1 MSEDKKMKAA
11 LYIRVSTHHQI
22 DKDSLPFQRK
32 ELINYCKYALNI
44 DDYVVFE
51 DAGYSG
57 KDTIRPGYQ
66 DMMQRIEKREFTHM
80 FVWKIDRISR
90 NLIDFMKMY
99 EGLKDYGVTFVSKNE
114 QFDTSSA
121 MGEAMLKIILVFAE
135 LERKLTAERVKS
147 IMLSRAE
154 KGLWNGAAV
163 PLGYDFDEVAEQP
176 IVNEE
181 EAVTVQFIYDTYE
194 KIQSS
199 LRVKDQ
205 LEKLDMR
212 TKKGKTWTSKTV
224 SDIIRNPFYKGTYR
238 YNYRYEN
245 AGRIRPEKE
254 WVVRD
259 NNHPAIITIGQY
271 DRCNVIMDKN
281 STRKGSVFGH
291 KNIHVFSLLI
301 NCTKCDRNYAA
312 ARDRARVGE
321 IYRPSYY
328 RCFNNVH
335 SSKDNKICNG
345 YVGEV
350 VLGPFVLNYI
360 ANLIKANESIGRDKS
375 ISKKRLENIL
385 LEGSM
390 FKSIV
395 GIETEGLD
403 LTYTSILK
411 SAGHILFESTDSTDD
426 VEDNY
431 KISEM
436 NKEKVNLERALDRL
450 QDLYL
455 FDDHSMS
462 EKSYLIK
469 KKSISDKLK
478 DINLKMNKEKK
489 DNNISL
495 AEYDLEF
502 VEKATQYLIS
512 ENLNNDNEIDY
523 NEMIKVIDKNL
534 MKEFVNSVIK
544 KINVDE
550 DRKVHSIEFVNGMK
564 HVFVHR
570 D

>member
-1 MSEDKKMKAA
+1 MKKMKAA
-11 LYIRVSTHHQI
+11 LYIRVSTTHQI
-22 DKDSLPFQRK
+22 DKDSLPFQKK

-57 KDTIRPGYQ
+57 KDTVRPGYQ
-66 DMMQRIEKREFTHM
+66 DMMQRVKNGEFTHI

-99 EGLKDYGVTFVSKNE
+99 EDLKGYGVTFISKNE

-163 PLGYDFDEVAEQP
+163 PLGYDFDEVTEQP

-181 EAVTVQFIYDTYE
+181 EAITVKFIYDTYE

-205 LEKLDMR
+205 LEELNMR

-238 YNYRYEN
+238 YNYRYES
-245 AGRIRPEKE
+245 GGKVRPKE
-254 WVVRD
+254 EWIVRD
-259 NNHPAIITIGQY
+259 NNHPAIVSDEQY
-271 DRCNVIMDKN
+271 DRCNVIMDGN

-291 KNIHVFSLLI
+291 KNTHVFSLLI
-301 NCTKCDRNYAA
+301 NCTKCNRNYAA

-321 IYRPSYY
+321 TYRPSYY

-335 SSKDNKICNG
+335 SSKENKICNG

-350 VLGPFVLNYI
+350 VLGPFIINYI
-360 ANLIKANESIGRDKS
+360 SNLINANESISRDNS
-375 ISKKRLENIL
+375 ITKEKLEQIL

-390 FKSIV
+390 FESIV
-395 GIETEGLD
+395 GIESEGLG
-403 LTYTSILK
+403 LTYSSMSR
-411 SAGHILFESTDSTDD
+411 SAGHVLFESTNKTDSI
-426 VEDNY
+426 EKNY
-431 KISEM
+431 KLSAIK
-436 NKEKVNLERALDRL
+436 KEKIKLERALDRL

-462 EKSYLIK
+462 EKDYLVK

-478 DINLKMNKEKK
+478 EIDLELNKEKK

-495 AEYDLEF
+495 AEYDLDFIES
-502 VEKATQYLIS
+502 ATQYLIS
-512 ENLNNDNEIDY
+512 ENLNKDNEIDY
-523 NEMIKVIDKNL
+523 NEMIKVIDKKL
-534 MKEFVNSVIK
+534 MKDFINSIIK
-544 KINVDE
+544 KINVNE
-550 DRKVHSIEFVNGMK
+550 DRTLHSIEFVNGME
-564 HVFVHR
+564 HIFVHR